1 MPFDCIWHEERF
13 YTAGSV
19 LQNSVGGLVGEKP
32 WASMP
37 LNWYG
42 FTMLTRITFLALE
55 SSTNILLITLT
66 SWLLTLYAQS
76 TMCIMVNRMYMASQ
90 QSSAVLSWSIV
101 SLF

>member
-1 MPFDCIWHEERF
+1 MLLDCVWHEERL

-19 LQNSVGGLVGEKP
+19 LQNSVGGLVGGKP

-42 FTMLTRITFLALE
+42 FTVLIHITFLAFE
-55 SSTNILLITLT
+55 SSTNILLIILT

-76 TMCIMVNRMYMASQ
+76 TICIMVNHMCMASQ
-90 QSSAVLSWSIV
+90 
-101 SLF
+101 